1 MSWPIAAG
9 SFPTTVLAGK
19 LKNIP
24 MPVWGRELCLQATF
38 STKTTEQG
46 WIGMNPWRWLSAPLT
61 QLSAMTARR
70 LCRDLICRVDS
81 HGVTRMPTEEVA
93 VLTKRLVDQVT
104 AESDR
109 EEAQ

>member
-1 MSWPIAAG
+1 VA
-9 SFPTTVLAGK
+9 
-19 LKNIP
+19 
-24 MPVWGRELCLQATF
+24 C
-38 STKTTEQG
+38 
-46 WIGMNPWRWLSAPLT
+46 
-61 QLSAMTARR
+61 
-70 LCRDLICRVDS
+70 VDS

>member
-1 MSWPIAAG
+1 WLRGSPSHHYWQAGMSWPIAAG

-70 LCRDLICRVDS
+70 LCRDLICRAAC
-81 HGVTRMPTEEVA
+81 TRQWHV
-93 VLTKRLVDQVT
+93 
-104 AESDR
+104 
-109 EEAQ
+109 